1 MRRAIRDNRPQSG
14 AQGAFARKPRIMIAG
29 EFSAGKTRL
38 ISGLIGEEVLPSN
51 VTATAL
57 PPVWLVSGQKRL
69 AAVGLDGKTREL
81 ESLAGVDVADTH
93 YCVVSHPAPILA
105 RMDIIDT
112 PGSSDPSIPSES
124 WERMLE
130 FADMALWCTNA
141 TQAWRQSEK
150 SVWDEMPGHLV
161 GASTLLVTHADRM
174 PDSRTAD
181 RVLRRVRRE
190 AKTYF
195 EHFVMASLIRP
206 DDIARVSEHL
216 NQIVTGGID
225 CEAIE
230 NPVLEQLMMQWASEP
245 SALPNPTNKPPVTPR
260 RIKLATA
267 DNPVTA
273 QDPSAAEV
281 QPAKASAPSTGA
293 KTSPIRSAWN
303 ELLAESDTSSP
314 ASILQSV
321 ERLISLLEKDGPLYL
336 SAAPQGAQAIPD
348 KNARNVLTLMNG
360 RQT

>member
-1 MRRAIRDNRPQSG
+1 MRGAIRDNRPPSG
-14 AQGAFARKPRIMIAG
+14 VQGAPARKPRVMIAG

-57 PPVWLVSGQKRL
+57 PPVWLVSGPKRL
-69 AAVGLDGKTREL
+69 AAVGLDGQTRQL
-81 ESLAGVDVADTH
+81 ENLAGVNVADTH

-150 SVWDEMPGHLV
+150 SVWDEMPGHLA

-216 NQIVTGGID
+216 TQVVAGGVD
-225 CEAIE
+225 CAAIE
-230 NPVLEQLMMQWASEP
+230 NPVLERLTAQWASEA
-245 SALPNPTNKPPVTPR
+245 SAPPEPVNMPQVTPR

-273 QDPSAAEV
+273 PEPSVAEV
-281 QPAKASAPSTGA
+281 QPEKPSAPVTGA
-293 KTSPIRSAWN
+293 KTSAIRLAWN
-303 ELLAESDTSSP
+303 ELLEESDASSP

-321 ERLISLLEKDGPLYL
+321 DRLISLLEKDGPLYL
-336 SAAPQGAQAIPD
+336 SAAPHGAQENPD
-348 KNARNVLTLMNG
+348 RNARNVLTLMNG